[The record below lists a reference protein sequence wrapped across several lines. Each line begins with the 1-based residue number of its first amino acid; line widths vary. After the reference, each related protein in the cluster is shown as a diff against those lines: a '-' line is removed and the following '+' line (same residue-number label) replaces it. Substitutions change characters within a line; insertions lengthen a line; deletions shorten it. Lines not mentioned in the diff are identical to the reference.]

1 MKKYIFTNAN
11 FELTKINN
19 DIKDDDIP
27 LSKFSII
34 ILIVFS
40 FIFSINQITMWCES
54 SYINYLYEHMQNNFI
69 LSELLK
75 FLIEINGV
83 TVSTYEDKKFMVTF
97 TSFFIYVLSIS
108 PFLIEAYKKENKKI
122 NGKNNNVN

>member
-27 LSKFSII
+27 LSKFSRI

-75 FLIEINGV
+75 FLIEITGV
-83 TVSTYEDKKFMVTF
+83 TESTFEDKKNIVAF
-97 TSFFIYVLSIS
+97 TSFLIYVFSIS
-108 PFLIEAYKKENKKI
+108 PFFVEVYINENQIKLGKKLND
-122 NGKNNNVN
+122 